1 MRGIK
6 TTAASLNS
14 IKSLLPMFM
23 NLSFQI
29 VPVFKKS
36 RARSSL
42 MRAGLQNK
50 VVELVLVS
58 PAEVFGTYTI
68 ASVVQNEVLG
78 AIKEV
83 AITGAAG
90 GHQSGE
96 ITTSLFNATLTVNW
110 KDFTTGKKILRHRSD
125 AQLLGI
131 RSLLV
136 ICR

>member
-1 MRGIK
+1 
-6 TTAASLNS
+6 
-14 IKSLLPMFM
+14 
-23 NLSFQI
+23 
-29 VPVFKKS
+29 
-36 RARSSL
+36 

-68 ASVVQNEVLG
+68 ALVVQNEVLG

-90 GHQSGE
+90 GNQSGE

-110 KDFTTGKKILRHRSD
+110 KDFTTGKKTPAASKRCATSANVKPTSD
-125 AQLLGI
+125 I
-131 RSLLV
+131 
-136 ICR
+136 